1 MAIKKYSKVK
11 FTLRKELIIILAA
24 IVVLAVAT
32 ILFNL
37 PNKEEKFLSKWS
49 ATGISEN
56 HTYTEAEFDDLK
68 GILSSKGENEL
79 TFVFFATPEDTNS
92 VTYFSTILSYAETYG
107 VKEVYIVDSAFVLD
121 GEREEGN
128 DFDKELTAKEENFK
142 DAEGNTIKL
151 DSACNLWVF
160 EGSTLLD
167 SVDNYEKSTDQ
178 WNHALLGIFSWAKK
192 SNE

>member
-24 IVVLAVAT
+24 IVVLVVAT

-56 HTYTEAEFDDLK
+56 HIYEEVSFDELQ
-68 GILSSKGENEL
+68 SKLNAAGEKEL
-79 TFVFFATPEDTNS
+79 TYVFFATPEDTNS
-92 VTYFSTILSYAETYG
+92 VTYFSTILSYVEIYD
-107 VKEVYIVDSAFVLD
+107 VSKVYIVDSAFVLD
-121 GEREEGN
+121 GNREEDS
-128 DFDKELTAKEENFK
+128 DFDKKLSDIEANFK

-151 DSACNLWVF
+151 DAACNLWVF